1 MHTDIDIEWYR
12 YTHEKGN
19 KIMSNPYQIRY
30 DVLQMAKELLDRQ
43 YETNM
48 QLAYHA
54 MDLAKE
60 NNEAALDAW
69 KNYVP
74 EMYTPEEIKKQA
86 DKLYSFVTD
95 KKES

>member
-1 MHTDIDIEWYR
+1 
-12 YTHEKGN
+12 
-19 KIMSNPYQIRY
+19 MSNPYQIRY

-43 YETNM
+43 YETSM

-69 KNYVP
+69 KQYVQKCTHP
-74 EMYTPEEIKKQA
+74 KKSKSRQTSSI
-86 DKLYSFVTD
+86 LL
-95 KKES
+95 